1 MHITVPKQSIQ
12 ILLLIAYK
20 FLLDFVFLKVYYYV
34 YAYMTGGTYEWNPV
48 KYLISVS
55 CFCIFLILSYVSLS
69 NKEPI
74 QQVIVTLF
82 MVICIVPMLSVYA
95 FLSSVTVLSVI
106 YPVIFW
112 ILMIMCITRRNWMR
126 RRVRIIAIPSIRP
139 ASISLL
145 VICVLLGLICW
156 AWAGFPILLSLS
168 DSTATRIA
176 LRENSMPT
184 LLSYIFNLLGGVVFP
199 YFFVRFL
206 DGQKRVYA
214 IVSIVV
220 GFLLYSVN
228 GMKTWLFLYAFIG
241 GVFFL
246 CKIMKGDV
254 QKVCGYMVLI
264 ICLLLVLCVTIYF
277 IGGGVD
283 LLSQSGRIFC
293 IPNSIGFRSINFFGQ
308 EENPYLFL
316 RESILRH
323 FLESPYPGGSD
334 FYMIHGANITT
345 SSGRANNGLWG
356 DAFRNFGIIGILVY
370 PLLISK
376 VLACVMRT
384 VIHKSLRFQ
393 IVVAFL
399 TIWNAVNV
407 SFFTWLI
414 TGGIVVLLI
423 FSKFFAGEDSR
434 AIRR

>member
-1 MHITVPKQSIQ
+1 MFII
-12 ILLLIAYK
+12 
-20 FLLDFVFLKVYYYV
+20 
-34 YAYMTGGTYEWNPV
+34 G
-48 KYLISVS
+48 
-55 CFCIFLILSYVSLS
+55 SLR
-69 NKEPI
+69 NH
-74 QQVIVTLF
+74 LF
-82 MVICIVPMLSVYA
+82 Y
-95 FLSSVTVLSVI
+95 
-106 YPVIFW
+106 
-112 ILMIMCITRRNWMR
+112 R
-126 RRVRIIAIPSIRP
+126 
-139 ASISLL
+139 
-145 VICVLLGLICW
+145 
-156 AWAGFPILLSLS
+156 
-168 DSTATRIA
+168 
-176 LRENSMPT
+176 
-184 LLSYIFNLLGGVVFP
+184 
-199 YFFVRFL
+199 
-206 DGQKRVYA
+206 
-214 IVSIVV
+214 
-220 GFLLYSVN
+220 
-228 GMKTWLFLYAFIG
+228 
-241 GVFFL
+241 
-246 CKIMKGDV
+246 
-254 QKVCGYMVLI
+254 
-264 ICLLLVLCVTIYF
+264 
-277 IGGGVD
+277 GGVD